1 MKLIFVL
8 SPLCTGGGG
17 LGGGGGLVIGPG
29 IGGLSAGGNIGGV
42 NTFGITIGPAPG
54 GNTGGGLGGIVI
66 GPSTP
71 SEPATA
77 NVTIQ
82 KLGSHVFDGCTALT
96 VLEINAALPDL
107 IGSGVFNGFTTSQ
120 TIKLTYNTAEEI
132 EYFIAMGVFDGCN
145 ATVLDAQGN
154 PVDYKN

>member
-1 MKLIFVL
+1 M
-8 SPLCTGGGG
+8 GGGG
-17 LGGGGGLVIGPG
+17 LIGPG
-29 IGGLSAGGNIGGV
+29 LGGLSIGGLSAGGNIGGV

-54 GNTGGGLGGIVI
+54 GNTGGGLGGGIVI

-71 SEPATA
+71 SDPATA

-132 EYFIAMGVFDGCN
+132 EYFIAMRVFDGCN